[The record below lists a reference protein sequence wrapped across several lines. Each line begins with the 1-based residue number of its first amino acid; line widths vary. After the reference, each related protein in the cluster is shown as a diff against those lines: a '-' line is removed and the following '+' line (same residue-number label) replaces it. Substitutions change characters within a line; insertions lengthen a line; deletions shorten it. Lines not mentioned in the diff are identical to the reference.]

1 MFLCFF
7 TQNFNFKKTKYNFMK
22 FKIFLE
28 FKYFTNLNPNIKNN
42 ISKLN
47 L

>member
-1 MFLCFF
+1 
-7 TQNFNFKKTKYNFMK
+7 MK

-42 ISKLN
+42 ENDIKMFQ
-47 L
+47 